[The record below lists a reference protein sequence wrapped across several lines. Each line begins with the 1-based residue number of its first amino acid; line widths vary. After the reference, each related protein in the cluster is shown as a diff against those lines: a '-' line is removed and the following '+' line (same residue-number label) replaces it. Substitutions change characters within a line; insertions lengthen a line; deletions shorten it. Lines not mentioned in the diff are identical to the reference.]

1 MRVSSEQDQWAG
13 KGGFKQRHKA
23 HNKSAMMETDVDR
36 RSLFY
41 NSYPNKNSEWFS
53 QNKDNCKGNFQQ
65 LKQVIGIGYSQTK
78 MTEVCD
84 LFHWST
90 EVIQMLEQSNA
101 SGAPDLVHKKH
112 RLVCYLLEKFFD
124 LLLGKKSV
132 SSNPGFESFVG
143 QWAKT

>member
-65 LKQVIGIGYSQTK
+65 LKQVIGIGYLQTK
-78 MTEVCD
+78 MTKVTCFIGV
-84 LFHWST
+84 LKSSKCWSKAMHQ
-90 EVIQMLEQSNA
+90 VLQI
-101 SGAPDLVHKKH
+101 
-112 RLVCYLLEKFFD
+112 
-124 LLLGKKSV
+124 
-132 SSNPGFESFVG
+132 
-143 QWAKT
+143 